1 MPETNI
7 DAQVST
13 GLGYSAIWI
22 VQRNN
27 EGSDQDLLPSNLDQ
41 DKIPVQIPASTTAT
55 EDANTCATI
64 EETET
69 LFSEDKN
76 CQGHACIHLT
86 VTKLHQ
92 LLFNTFTWNSQII
105 GKA

>member
-7 DAQVST
+7 DAEAST
-13 GLGYSAIWI
+13 GLGYSAISI
-22 VQRNN
+22 VQGNS
-27 EGSDQDLLPSNLDQ
+27 EGSDQDLLPSNLDR

-69 LFSEDKN
+69 LFPEDKS
-76 CQGHACIHLT
+76 CQGHAST
-86 VTKLHQ
+86 YSPYSHQ
-92 LLFNTFTWNSQII
+92 TASTPI
-105 GKA
+105 